1 MTTELDSCLVCFSQ
15 YYFSLLQKSSLY
27 PADFA
32 HNGMMVLKKQQCD
45 SAQEEYVMCI

>member
-1 MTTELDSCLVCFSQ
+1 MTTELDSYLFCFSQ

-32 HNGMMVLKKQQCD
+32 RSGVVLKKQQCD
-45 SAQEEYVMCI
+45 VAQKE